1 MKRSTVFVLAVLI
14 GSGSAFAVWWGLL
27 APHDEA
33 PLPPE
38 PHAQFVPDDDA
49 PIHRVPA
56 LPPVVHEPQSEPSG
70 RVDKQW
76 ADKNRA
82 AIQALEAGDLEAA
95 IEGFD
100 ACHAAVPGEV
110 VFGANLAEALARSAN
125 SALEHGTKDARDV
138 ALARLKRARELAP
151 DRQDIVRR
159 LEQIERLDKSEEG
172 LWTEVSEHFELSYD
186 GARSDISW
194 SSSQI
199 TAELEAA
206 YLDLGEHFGR
216 WPVEDGRP
224 RIRVVL
230 YRRQGFL
237 DATGIG
243 HWAGGLFDGTVRV
256 PLEDLGA
263 EQGELARVLRHEI
276 VHAFVAVA
284 GGRDVPGWLN
294 EGLAQWLEQKDA
306 DQRVKQI
313 TRARGGLRGAPLLP
327 LADLKR
333 SLASLKD
340 EARIHRAYLQSL
352 AFVDHIEH
360 AYGERV
366 LYEMVE
372 GCKNSIDVELSFRK
386 RTNID
391 LAVALADLARELE

>member
-1 MKRSTVFVLAVLI
+1 MNRSTVFVFALLI
-14 GSGSAFAVWWGLL
+14 GIGSAFAVWWRFVS
-27 APHDEA
+27 PRDET

-38 PHAQFVPDDDA
+38 PHALFVPDDSG

-56 LPPVVHEPQSEPSG
+56 LPPIVHEPQSEPAG
-70 RVDKQW
+70 LVDKVW

-82 AIQALEAGDLEAA
+82 AIQLLESGDLEAA
-95 IEGFD
+95 IAAFD
-100 ACHAAVPGEV
+100 ACHQAVPAEV

-125 SALEHGTKDARDV
+125 AALEHGTKEARER
-138 ALARLKRARELAP
+138 ALERLRRAHELAP
-151 DRQDIVRR
+151 ERQDIVRR
-159 LEQIERLDKSEEG
+159 LEQMERLDKSEEG
-172 LWTEVSEHFELSYD
+172 LWTELSDHFELSYD
-186 GARSDISW
+186 GARSDLSW
-194 SSSQI
+194 SAGQI
-199 TAELEAA
+199 TTELEAA
-206 YLDLGEHFGR
+206 YLDLGEHFGF
-216 WPVEDGRP
+216 WPVEAGRP

-263 EQGELARVLRHEI
+263 EKSELARVLRHEI

-306 DQRVKQI
+306 TRHRQQI
-313 TRARGGLRGAPLLP
+313 TSARGGLRGEPLLP
-327 LADLKR
+327 LTDLKR

-340 EARIHRAYLQSL
+340 ETRIHRAYQQSL
-352 AFVDHIEH
+352 ALVDHIEH
-360 AYGERV
+360 TYGERV

-372 GCKNSIDVELSFRK
+372 GCKSGVDVELSFRK